1 MTEAVYA
8 VLYSGEHIAG
18 FEPAQVE
25 AGMASALGLEV
36 EGLRRLT
43 QRLPAILRHGLS
55 LAEAER
61 CRDLLREAGAVVSIV
76 QRAGEVPPAPVPAA
90 ASEAPPAANPPVVEN
105 LPPKDDAEPQV
116 LPFRFQGVGGEFFR
130 IWIVN
135 VLLSIVTLGIYSAW
149 AKVRT
154 MRYFYGNTSLDGSS
168 FEYMATPM
176 QILKGRLIAI
186 VFFLIYTIVGNA
198 LPLVGIAMALLLMLA
213 MPWII
218 VRALAFRNRHSAW
231 RGVRFGFTGK
241 VGGAVVAFL
250 LWPLA
255 GILTLGLLM
264 PLALQRQQR
273 FLIGHSRYGTTD
285 FDFTAG
291 AVPFYKLFLWLIL
304 IVLAGGALSG
314 MVVWAGVAPLS
325 AIVMALTYL
334 LLFAAFNTGYTN
346 LVYGNSVL
354 GEHRFVSRYE
364 LKSYVWLMLG
374 NLLGMVLTL
383 GLFYPWAKVR
393 TARYAADHIAVQVA
407 GSLDGFV
414 AAQQDGVTATGGEM
428 ADLFDIE
435 IGL

>member
-1 MTEAVYA
+1 MTEAMPEAVYA
-8 VLYSGEHIAG
+8 VLFAGEHVVG

-25 AGMASALGLEV
+25 EGMAQVLGLEV
-36 EGLRRLT
+36 ENLRRLV

-55 LAEAER
+55 LAEAEH
-61 CRDLLREAGAVVSIV
+61 CRDLLREVGAVVSIV
-76 QRAGEVPPAPVPAA
+76 QRASTTPPASAPMAQPLPAA
-90 ASEAPPAANPPVVEN
+90 ERSPLAASV
-105 LPPKDDAEPQV
+105 EPQV
-116 LPFRFQGVGGEFFR
+116 LPFRFQGAGAEFFR

-168 FEYMATPM
+168 FEYLATPM
-176 QILKGRLIAI
+176 QILRGRLIAI
-186 VFFLIYTIVGNA
+186 VFFVIYVVVGEV
-198 LPLVGIAMALLLMLA
+198 LPLLGIIMALLLMLA

-231 RGVRFGFTGK
+231 RGVRFGFTGS
-241 VGGAVVAFL
+241 VRGAVVAFL

-255 GILTLGLLM
+255 GVLTLGLLL
-264 PLALQRQQR
+264 PLALQRQQQ
-273 FLIGHSRYGTTD
+273 FLIDHSRYGTTD

-291 AVPFYKLFLWLIL
+291 AAPFYKLFLWLIL
-304 IVLAGGALSG
+304 IGLAGGALG
-314 MVVWAGVAPLS
+314 GVVLWTGAALLS
-325 AIVMALTYL
+325 AIVTALTYL
-334 LLFAAFNTGYTN
+334 LVFATFNTGFTN
-346 LVYGNSVL
+346 LVYGSSML

-393 TARYAADHIAVQVA
+393 TARYAADHIAVQVE
-407 GSLDGFV
+407 GGLDGFV
-414 AAQQDGVTATGGEM
+414 AAQQEGVTATGGEM
-428 ADLFDIE
+428 ADLFDIDVG
-435 IGL
+435 I